1 MNQEDLLSFYQKR
14 SAEFTLVLSEKKKEI
29 NIISNF
35 RVITALGFLIT
46 TYFTFTNQQFI
57 FGAVPLLVIFVALV
71 QRHANLFK
79 EKTHLENL
87 LKINQEEGKAVT
99 GDPSGFTNGSEFI
112 DPHHPYTHDLD
123 IFGDGSLFQSINRCN
138 TIHGKKRMADRLAGA
153 LLEADDIRANQEAAK
168 ELSEKTDFR
177 HHFQSAGL
185 EIGEQPHDQNELLE
199 WLKVPSIL
207 YSKPW
212 FRIILFILPAA
223 TLLCI
228 GVTFF
233 IIEVR
238 PFAIFLALLQWA
250 ILGLY
255 IKRINIFHEYIS
267 RKKNILEK
275 YAHLLHFLQNEKFTS
290 PLLQNLSVRA
300 QEADVK
306 VKSLASL
313 VSTFNARLNAMT
325 NLFVNSLLMFDLQCV
340 YRLEKWK
347 HENSSNLKSWLDVIS
362 EAEVLCSLGTFSFN
376 HPSFNYAVIE
386 SDLIVQT
393 TAMGHPLI
401 NESECIANDIL
412 IGKDRSIVI
421 ITGANM
427 AGKST
432 FLRSMGVNLIL
443 ALNGAVVCAKS
454 FRCPIIQMRSGMRT
468 ADSLKDHQ
476 SYFYAELNRLKTIMD
491 ELRLNKPLFILLDE
505 ILKGT
510 NSTDK
515 QLGSIALVKQLA
527 LHPCLAII
535 ATHDLALGEL
545 EKAHAGQ
552 IRNFCFEATIE
563 NDQLSFDYKLKPG
576 LAQKMNATYLMKKMG
591 IIPPD

>member
-1 MNQEDLLSFYQKR
+1 MNQEYLLSFYQKR
-14 SAEFTLVLSEKKKEI
+14 SAEFTLLLSEKKKEI
-29 NIISNF
+29 NIVSNF

-57 FGAVPLLVIFVALV
+57 FGAVPFLVIFVALV
-71 QRHANLFK
+71 QKHARHFK

-99 GDPSGFTNGSEFI
+99 GDSSGFTNGSEFI
-112 DPHHPYTHDLD
+112 DPHHPYSHDLD

-138 TIHGKKRMADRLAGA
+138 TIHGKKRMADRLGGA
-153 LLEADDIRANQEAAK
+153 LLEADDIKANQEAAK
-168 ELSEKTDFR
+168 ELCDKTDFR
-177 HHFQSAGL
+177 HHFQAAGL
-185 EIGEQPHDQNELLE
+185 EIGEQPHDKDELLE

-212 FRIILFILPAA
+212 FRILLIILPAA
-223 TLLCI
+223 TLLSI

-238 PFAIFLALLQWA
+238 PFAILLALLQWA

-275 YAHLLHFLQNEKFTS
+275 YAHLLQFLQNEKFTS
-290 PLLQNLSVRA
+290 PLLKDLSVRA
-300 QEADVK
+300 KEADVK

-376 HPSFNYAVIE
+376 HPSFNYPVIE
-386 SDLIVQT
+386 TELIVE
-393 TAMGHPLI
+393 AKEMGHPLI
-401 NESECIANDIL
+401 NEKECVDNDIL
-412 IGKDRSIVI
+412 IDRNRSVVI

-432 FLRSMGVNLIL
+432 FLRSIGVNLIL

-491 ELRLNKPLFILLDE
+491 ELRLKKPLFILLDE

-515 QLGSIALVKQLA
+515 QLGSIALVKQLV
-527 LHPCLAII
+527 LHPCIAII

-545 EKAHAGQ
+545 EKNHAGQ